1 MTVVIAQV
9 EYVDYHVHIPIQTHR
24 HVTVEK
30 RMQRTLWGNG
40 NNCCLLAFL
49 GNISGDHKVQQGQR
63 VCGGK
68 FQQKEVV
75 LVIVAYVSCK
85 GKRRFQELSEQK
97 FARSAQYFNLPN

>member
-49 GNISGDHKVQQGQR
+49 GNSKVTIRCNRDKG
-63 VCGGK
+63 
-68 FQQKEVV
+68 FVV
-75 LVIVAYVSCK
+75 VSFN
-85 GKRRFQELSEQK
+85 KRK
-97 FARSAQYFNLPN
+97 